1 MPLNP
6 RLLTRFD
13 DVFFAYDKPAGL
25 AVHQN
30 AEGLHDLVSWL
41 KKQRAL
47 PRDLKPGHR
56 LDRATSGVVLC
67 GAGRKARAQIAS
79 WLNGDSGKHY
89 LALVAGMPEAETASL
104 EAPLYDD
111 RRGRLLEANTLYT
124 VRQRLGGFTLLELEL
139 VTGRKH
145 QIRRHL
151 ADAGL
156 PVVGD
161 ERYGPKRPKRVP
173 GYPKRLWLHAS
184 KLRIGERIIE
194 APLPQSLSEHLER
207 LSVGGARGESGE

>member
-1 MPLNP
+1 LLPNP

-13 DVFFAYDKPAGL
+13 DVFFAYDKPEGM

-30 AEGLHDLVSWL
+30 AEGLPDLVSWL
-41 KKQRAL
+41 KRQRSL

-67 GAGRKARAQIAS
+67 GAGRGARAQIAS
-79 WLNGDSGKHY
+79 WLSADHGKHY
-89 LALVAGMPEAETASL
+89 LALVAGKPEADEGAF

-111 RRGRLLEANTLYT
+111 RRGRLMEAKTVYT
-124 VRQRLGGFTLLELEL
+124 VRQRLEGFTLLELEL

-145 QIRRHL
+145 QLRRHL

-161 ERYGPKRPKRVP
+161 GRHGPKRPKRVP
-173 GYPKRLWLHAS
+173 GFPGRLWLHAW
-184 KLRIGERIIE
+184 KLRIGERVIE
-194 APLPQSLSEHLER
+194 ASLPAELAAHLEL
-207 LSVGGARGESGE
+207 LSAGGSSGG